1 MNASTGVYG
10 APPNDLADAPPGAIQ
25 FSPLIPGATPLEQV
39 AEGSLDAFTML
50 TPPGTLERR
59 YALALALRALKAG
72 GAFTALAPKDRGGTR
87 LRKELEALGCAVH
100 EISKRHHRVVT
111 CARPAQLDIESALA
125 EGSPRI
131 VEDLQLWSQPGVF
144 SWDRLDPGTALLIEH
159 LPELSGRG
167 ADFGCG
173 IGVLAHAVLTSAAVS
188 ELTLT
193 DIDRRAT
200 ECAQHNVTDARARF
214 LWADVRDVNIALN
227 ELDFVVMN
235 APFHD
240 AGAEDKALAQAFVD
254 RAAHSLRKVG
264 VCWLVAN
271 RHLPYEAA
279 MQPLFKKVDL
289 AIETGV
295 YKIYQARA

>member
-72 GAFTALAPKDRGGTR
+72 GGTR

-131 VEDLQLWSQPGVF
+131 VEDLQLWSHPGF
-144 SWDRLDPGTALLIEH
+144 SSWDRHHLGTALLGEH
-159 LPELSGRG
+159 LPELLGRG
-167 ADFGCG
+167 ADFGFA
-173 IGVLAHAVLTSAAVS
+173 IGVLAH
-188 ELTLT
+188 
-193 DIDRRAT
+193 
-200 ECAQHNVTDARARF
+200 
-214 LWADVRDVNIALN
+214 
-227 ELDFVVMN
+227 
-235 APFHD
+235 
-240 AGAEDKALAQAFVD
+240 
-254 RAAHSLRKVG
+254 
-264 VCWLVAN
+264 
-271 RHLPYEAA
+271 
-279 MQPLFKKVDL
+279 
-289 AIETGV
+289 
-295 YKIYQARA
+295 